1 MESAQI
7 LSEIAASLSA
17 EPDLEALLS
26 RLLGKIVELC
36 GAAAGAVRVLSD
48 DGQSL
53 RLVGA
58 VGLPVE
64 LLEREAFVALDCG
77 VCGDAARSDRVTEA
91 TDLAVCAL
99 HSASDYFGRTC
110 TGLLA
115 VPLTHRGRMLGVYN
129 VFLGRSHRLP
139 EATMSLL
146 SSVGELLGLALENAR
161 LARASL
167 RASIAQERQL
177 LANEVH
183 DSLAQNLYYMKMR
196 MSLLAKS
203 VADRDE
209 ERARKYADDVNRA
222 LSTAY
227 ASLRELLTHFRSR
240 LDPEGL
246 VPALA
251 AIAATYQDKT
261 GVRLAFENHAP
272 ALRLSVE
279 QELQVFHI
287 VNEALANV
295 SRHAC
300 AAHARLV
307 VAADGEFC
315 DVCVEDDGQG
325 IASRPAPVEP
335 GTGRDD
341 AHLGLRIMR
350 ERAHQ
355 IGGNVRIERRP
366 GQGTRVRLRFP
377 LAKVAARAA

>member
-26 RLLGKIVELC
+26 RFLGKIVALC
-36 GAAAGAVRVLSD
+36 GATAGAARVVSD
-48 DGQSL
+48 DGRSL

-58 VGLPVE
+58 VGLPVD

-77 VCGDAARSDRVTEA
+77 ICGDAARTDSIAESTDVTI
-91 TDLAVCAL
+91 CAL
-99 HSASDYFGRTC
+99 RSSSDYFGRTC

-129 VFLGRSHRLP
+129 LFLGRGDRLP
-139 EATMSLL
+139 EPTMSLL
-146 SSVGELLGLALENAR
+146 RSVGELLGLALENAR

-167 RASIAQERQL
+167 HATIAQERQL
-177 LANEVH
+177 MANEVH

-203 VADRDE
+203 LAEHDE
-209 ERARKYADDVNRA
+209 ARARKYVDDVNHA
-222 LSTAY
+222 LSAAY
-227 ASLRELLTHFRSR
+227 AGLRELLTHFRRR

-251 AIAATYQDKT
+251 AIAAGYHDKT
-261 GVRLAFENHAP
+261 GVRLAFENNAA

-287 VNEALANV
+287 VNEALSNV
-295 SRHAC
+295 SRHAG
-300 AAHARLV
+300 AQHARLV
-307 VAADGEFC
+307 LGTDDGYC
-315 DVCVEDDGQG
+315 DVCVEDDGRG
-325 IASRPAPVEP
+325 IAPSGA
-335 GTGRDD
+335 GGDHAQHDD
-341 AHLGLRIMR
+341 AHLGIGIMR

-355 IGGNVRIERRP
+355 IGGDVRVERRA
-366 GQGTRVRLRFP
+366 GEGTRVRLRFP
-377 LAKVAARAA
+377 LPRVEGSRE